1 MLPKQNYADLAEKI
15 PVESGYSENP
25 FKKERKM
32 SRVEF
37 DPKLNYESDA
47 NQG

>member
-1 MLPKQNYADLAEKI
+1 MLPKQNYADLSEKI
-15 PVESGYSENP
+15 TTESGYSENP